1 MKMSVHMNIS
11 DFLKSW
17 ISDRNVIQ
25 EKVNYYSLTAK
36 GKKSQVKV

>member
-1 MKMSVHMNIS
+1 MKMSVHTNIL

-25 EKVNYYSLTAK
+25 EKVNYYTFSAK
-36 GKKSQVKV
+36 GKKSQIKV

>member
-1 MKMSVHMNIS
+1 MNIL

-25 EKVNYYSLTAK
+25 EKVNYYTLTTER
-36 GKKSQVKV
+36 KKSLRSKSKKEK